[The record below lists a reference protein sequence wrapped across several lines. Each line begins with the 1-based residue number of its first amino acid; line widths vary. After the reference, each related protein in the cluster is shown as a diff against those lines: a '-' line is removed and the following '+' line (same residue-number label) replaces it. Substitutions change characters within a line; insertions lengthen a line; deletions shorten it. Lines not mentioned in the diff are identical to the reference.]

1 MVQFLNSKLFKVL
14 FVVCCLGIFALS
26 LVPGDVLPNDLLWD
40 KALHFIGYAGLAFL
54 ARMGSKK
61 HLSWQ
66 IIIGCILFSLLIEF
80 LQQFIPNRGFEW
92 LDLVANSLGV
102 VFGVFIAIP
111 IKAFLKKRKIMA
123 TD

>member
-1 MVQFLNSKLFKVL
+1 MVQFLNSRLFKVL
-14 FVVCCLGIFALS
+14 FVIACLAIFTMS
-26 LVPGDVLPNDLLWD
+26 LMPGKQLPKGLPWD

-61 HLSWQ
+61 HPSWQ
-66 IIIGCILFSLLIEF
+66 IVIGCIAFSLLIEF

-102 VFGVFIAIP
+102 VFGVLIAIP